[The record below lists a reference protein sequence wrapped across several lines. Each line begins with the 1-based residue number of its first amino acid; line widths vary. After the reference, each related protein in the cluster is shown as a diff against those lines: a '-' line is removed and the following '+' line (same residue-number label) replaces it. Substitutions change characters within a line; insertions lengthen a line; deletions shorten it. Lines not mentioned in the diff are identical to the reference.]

1 MAPIKRSVRK
11 PKYTP
16 QDVAAGT
23 KHEMEHTKGMPKSK
37 KRAFARKTAI
47 DHLKSHPSY
56 YRVLPAA
63 ESVMSALENRPPG
76 KPRKKRKPAQQPGPM
91 AMMSWTPRIET
102 PRY

>member
-1 MAPIKRSVRK
+1 MAPVKRSVRK

-37 KRAFARKTAI
+37 KRAVAKKIALQ
-47 DHLKSHPSY
+47 HLSEHFSY

-63 ESVMSALENRPPG
+63 EATMSAIENRPAG
-76 KPRKKRKPAQQPGPM
+76 KPRKKKKVSQSPGVM
-91 AMMSWTPRIET
+91 SMMGWTPKIQT
-102 PRY
+102 PKY